1 MVVYRK
7 GQLLMTQEEQI
18 LKLIENNKIIIT
30 NKMVNIASSIM
41 KKISKLDNYKDLNKM
56 PVLRRNNRIKS
67 LP

>member
-41 KKISKLDNYKDLNKM
+41 KMIEF
-56 PVLRRNNRIKS
+56 
-67 LP
+67 